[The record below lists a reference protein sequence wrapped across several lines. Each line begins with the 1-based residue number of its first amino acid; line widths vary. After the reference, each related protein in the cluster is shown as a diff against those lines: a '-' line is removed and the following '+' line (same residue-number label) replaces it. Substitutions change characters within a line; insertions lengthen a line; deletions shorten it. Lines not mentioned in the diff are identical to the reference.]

1 MIFTNYIQTPV
12 PVCKVKSACTGI
24 KPVKTIDGKLY
35 LFT

>member
-12 PVCKVKSACTGI
+12 PVCKVKSACTHIITGL
-24 KPVKTIDGKLY
+24 TIDGKQY